1 MVVSGLKDLIFID
14 GNNLERKIKL
24 FRTKKKLFQVILAMF
39 RRLQPCYFYRS
50 DKLLPLSLFLQWLSD
65 VNLIRRLKWLHYLL
79 S

>member
-24 FRTKKKLFQVILAMF
+24 FRTKKKLFQVILVMF
-39 RRLQPCYFYRS
+39 RRLQPCYLYRS